1 MKTSYFNKIFYL
13 RKDEFCIPTIN
24 KKINTEAKQQ
34 GKVLKTIRENY
45 IDKKKE
51 KESILCEAGAFYTVH
66 GIFFDFHACN
76 SCIYESVLSV
86 LFINFPT

>member
-1 MKTSYFNKIFYL
+1 MSSKTRKLKDRERNKD
-13 RKDEFCIPTIN
+13 KN
-24 KKINTEAKQQ
+24 KN
-34 GKVLKTIRENY
+34 
-45 IDKKKE
+45 DKNKE
-51 KESILCEAGAFYTVH
+51 KEDILCEAGAFYTVH